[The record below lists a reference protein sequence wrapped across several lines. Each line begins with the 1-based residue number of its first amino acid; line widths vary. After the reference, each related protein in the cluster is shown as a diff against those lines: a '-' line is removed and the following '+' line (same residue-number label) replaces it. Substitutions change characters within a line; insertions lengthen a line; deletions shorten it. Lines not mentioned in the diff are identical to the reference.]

1 MFAFVITNA
10 PTSAVKETWT
20 LCDGTQLSHIVD
32 GHAAEV
38 FMSLPGFQ
46 IVRAKNADQVAGVI
60 KSCVTMNDCPPEWV
74 GTGWE
79 ALWAKQRAI

>member
-10 PTSAVKETWT
+10 PTSTVKETWT

-38 FMSLPGFQ
+38 FMGLEGFQ
-46 IVRAKNADQVAGVI
+46 VVRAKNADQVAGVI
-60 KSCVTMNDCPPEWV
+60 KSCKTMNACPPEWK
-74 GTGWE
+74 GTTWE
-79 ALWAKQRAI
+79 TLWNKQR